1 MSPGPF
7 TLWANENSGCRVGKV
22 GNSNSSR
29 TAAIPHFPHPAPWRI
44 GLGLLAVLM
53 GSLAPVVARAQ
64 LDPHDSAN
72 QPAEIEPLAATSLLL
87 DLAKAGERYVAV
99 GERGHVLLSDDSG
112 VTWRQAKSVPTRA
125 MLTAVFFADAEY
137 GWAVGHDETIPNTTD
152 GGETWT
158 RSHFAPEAQQ
168 PLLDLWF
175 ANRISGI
182 AVGAYGAYLT
192 TNDGGRHW
200 ASAKFAPPAKAPSK
214 DSSSK
219 GAESSDDEEPPP
231 DYHLNRIVGVGNRL
245 YIAAEGGQLYR
256 SDDRG
261 ANWRTLPSPYEGSFF
276 GLVPIRG
283 DGLLAFGLRGH
294 LFKSADAGET
304 WSPIET
310 HTTAMLTDGVAIN
323 DLRVVI
329 GGLAGVLLV
338 SGDAGET
345 FKLSQQEDRR
355 GFSALL
361 PGPAGSV

>member
-1 MSPGPF
+1 VDNKKF
-7 TLWANENSGCRVGKV
+7 SGGMGMR
-22 GNSNSSR
+22 R
-29 TAAIPHFPHPAPWRI
+29 F
-44 GLGLLAVLM
+44 GLGLVAVLA
-53 GSLAPVVARAQ
+53 GSLAPLVAQAQ
-64 LDPHDSAN
+64 LDAHDSAN
-72 QPAEIEPLAATSLLL
+72 QPAEIEPLAPTSLLL
-87 DLAKAGERYVAV
+87 DLANAGNRFVAV
-99 GERGHVLLSDDSG
+99 GERGHVLLSDDQG
-112 VTWRQAKSVPTRA
+112 ATWRQAKSVPTRA
-125 MLTAVFFADAEY
+125 MLTAVYFADAEY
-137 GWAVGHDETIPNTTD
+137 GWAVGHDETILNTID

-158 RSHFAPEAQQ
+158 RSHFAPDAQQ

-200 ASAKFAPPAKAPSK
+200 ASTKFSPPAKTPA
-214 DSSSK
+214 
-219 GAESSDDEEPPP
+219 SDDEPPP

-261 ANWRTLPSPYEGSFF
+261 ANWRALPSPYEGSFF

-294 LFKSADAGET
+294 LFRSADAGQT
-304 WSPIET
+304 WTPLET

-345 FKLSQQEDRR
+345 FRLTQQDDRR
-355 GFSALL
+355 GVSALL
-361 PGPAGSV
+361 PGPAGSVVVAGEGGVRVIRLDNGGP

>member
-1 MSPGPF
+1 MGMKRRF
-7 TLWANENSGCRVGKV
+7 
-22 GNSNSSR
+22 
-29 TAAIPHFPHPAPWRI
+29 
-44 GLGLLAVLM
+44 GLAGVVALM
-53 GSLAPVVARAQ
+53 GFVPVDVQAQ
-64 LDPHDSAN
+64 LDPGDAAN
-72 QPAEIEPLAATSLLL
+72 KPAEIAPLAATSLLL
-87 DLAKAGERYVAV
+87 DLAKAGDRYVAV
-99 GERGHVLLSDDSG
+99 GERGHVLLSDDNG
-112 VTWRQAKSVPTRA
+112 ATWRQAKSVPTRV

-137 GWAVGHDETIPNTTD
+137 GWAVGHDETVLNTMD

-158 RSHFAPEAQQ
+158 RSHFAPEVQQ

-200 ASAKFAPPAKAPSK
+200 ASTKFGNVAGAAPA
-214 DSSSK
+214 
-219 GAESSDDEEPPP
+219 SSDEPPP

-261 ANWRTLPSPYEGSFF
+261 ANWRALPSPYEGSFF

-283 DGLLAFGLRGH
+283 EGLLAFGLRGH

-304 WSPIET
+304 WTALET
-310 HTTAMLTDGVAIN
+310 HTTAMLTDGLAVN

-345 FKLSQQEDRR
+345 FRLTQQEDRR
-355 GFSALL
+355 GVSALL
-361 PGPAGSV
+361 PGTAGSVVVAGEGGVKVIRLDAGESR

>member
-1 MSPGPF
+1 MRRF
-7 TLWANENSGCRVGKV
+7 
-22 GNSNSSR
+22 
-29 TAAIPHFPHPAPWRI
+29 
-44 GLGLLAVLM
+44 GLGLVAVLA
-53 GSLAPVVARAQ
+53 GSLAPHIVQAQ

-72 QPAEIEPLAATSLLL
+72 RPAEIVPLASTSLLL
-87 DLAKAGERYVAV
+87 DLAQAGDRLVAV
-99 GERGHVLLSDDSG
+99 GERGHVLLSDDKG
-112 VTWRQAKSVPTRA
+112 ATWRQAKSVPTRA
-125 MLTAVFFADAEY
+125 MLTAVYFADAEY
-137 GWAVGHDETIPNTTD
+137 GWAVGHDETVLNTLD

-158 RSHFAPEAQQ
+158 RSHFAPESQQ

-200 ASAKFAPPAKAPSK
+200 ASTKFSAPARSVG
-214 DSSSK
+214 K
-219 GAESSDDEEPPP
+219 GAGAQPSSPSSMDDDEPSP

-261 ANWRTLPSPYEGSFF
+261 ANWRALPSPYEGSFF

-294 LFKSADAGET
+294 LFRSADAGET
-304 WSPIET
+304 WTPLET

-329 GGLAGVLLV
+329 GGLTGVLLV

-345 FKLSQQEDRR
+345 FRLTQQEDRR
-355 GFSALL
+355 GVSALL
-361 PGPAGSV
+361 PGPAGSVVVAGEGGVRVIRLDNGGR

>member
-1 MSPGPF
+1 MRNVPIFLP
-7 TLWANENSGCRVGKV
+7 R
-22 GNSNSSR
+22 
-29 TAAIPHFPHPAPWRI
+29 FPHPGPRRS
-44 GLGLLAVLM
+44 GLALAVAL
-53 GSLAPVVARAQ
+53 VAGAFASPSVAQ

-72 QPAEIEPLAATSLLL
+72 LPAEIEPLARTSLLL

-99 GERGHVLLSDDSG
+99 GERGHVLLSDDDG
-112 VTWRQAKSVPTRA
+112 ATWRQAKSVPTRV

-137 GWAVGHDETIPNTTD
+137 GWAVGHDETILNTVD

-158 RSHFAPEAQQ
+158 RSHFAPESQQ

-200 ASAKFAPPAKAPSK
+200 AGTKFSPPARSAGKDVGTPPSAN
-214 DSSSK
+214 D
-219 GAESSDDEEPPP
+219 EPPP

-261 ANWRTLPSPYEGSFF
+261 AHWRALPSPYEGSFF

-304 WSPIET
+304 WTPLET
-310 HTTAMLTDGVAIN
+310 HTTAMLTDGVAVN

-329 GGLAGVLLV
+329 GGLTGVLLV

-345 FKLSQQEDRR
+345 FRLTQQEDRR
-355 GFSALL
+355 GVSALL
-361 PGPAGSV
+361 PGTAGSVVVAGEGGVQVLRLEQGEQ